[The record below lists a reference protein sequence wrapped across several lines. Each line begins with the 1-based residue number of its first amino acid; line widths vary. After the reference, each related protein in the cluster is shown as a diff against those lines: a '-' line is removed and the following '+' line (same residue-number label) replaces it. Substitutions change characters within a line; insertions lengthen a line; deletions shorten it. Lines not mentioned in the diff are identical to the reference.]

1 MKRTG
6 MKLNSCNQH
15 IYLVELGFVAD
26 DNDNVQ
32 EKEEGFQ
39 MNMRKSK
46 TSACKTA
53 MKEKNQLQWDC
64 LPI

>member
-1 MKRTG
+1 

-15 IYLVELGFVAD
+15 IDLVELGFVAD

-53 MKEKNQLQWDC
+53 TKEKN
-64 LPI
+64 